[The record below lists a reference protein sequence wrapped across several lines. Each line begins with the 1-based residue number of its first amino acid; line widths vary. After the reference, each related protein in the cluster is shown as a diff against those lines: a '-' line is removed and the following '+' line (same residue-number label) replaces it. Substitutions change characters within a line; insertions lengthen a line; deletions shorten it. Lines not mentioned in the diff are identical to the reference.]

1 MPFADAWPATGR
13 LANACWT
20 AMLGSSAA
28 RQPAIRGHPHAPGP
42 AVGPAPPPGRRPRRR
57 PGPGTMLLWC
67 VSHTLIVSVNAGMGP
82 TGIWRHAMAHAAGTF
97 TVGSW
102 DESTYQELDG
112 DAKLTRATITFGM
125 AGDITGEAR
134 WDAVM
139 CYRPDG
145 TAVYTGFQRVQ
156 GQVAGVDGSFVLRAD
171 GDFID
176 GEARSRWEVIEGSG
190 TGGLSGLTGTGE
202 AVATATP
209 PG

>member
-1 MPFADAWPATGR
+1 
-13 LANACWT
+13 
-20 AMLGSSAA
+20 
-28 RQPAIRGHPHAPGP
+28 
-42 AVGPAPPPGRRPRRR
+42 
-57 PGPGTMLLWC
+57 
-67 VSHTLIVSVNAGMGP
+67 
-82 TGIWRHAMAHAAGTF
+82 MAHAAGTF

-156 GQVAGVDGSFVLRAD
+156 GQLAGVDGSFVLRAD

-209 PG
+209 PGSFSFDYKLD